1 MEGQWFDIFI
11 TSLGNPDSRS
21 MLLLSW
27 VMLMLNNNHDAIFHI
42 VQSVQY
48 SLDSR
53 AKSSIPAAL

>member
-11 TSLGNPDSRS
+11 TSLGNPDLRS

-42 VQSVQY
+42 DQSVQY
-48 SLDSR
+48 
-53 AKSSIPAAL
+53 